1 MNIKRIIKMMFTNT
15 GVDKGIYICT
25 FILCVFGVVMIGDAS
40 VGMVVKYGRN
50 YPIIN
55 MLKQCFFLGAGAFF
69 MAVIAHKFN
78 TNKMLTKNFLKV
90 LYFGTL
96 FAMFACLLWSIN
108 GAHGWIKL
116 GPITIQP
123 AEFMKIVIIL
133 LLAYHFGVLPDHFM
147 YKYGSA
153 KHKAEMDNLF
163 IKHCVAYPVAAAAV
177 AFFVCAIVQ
186 KDLGSGIILAAISI
200 IIFFCVP
207 LKRFDRIKVIFAIA
221 AVFALILFGLA
232 GGVGLMPHQLQRFE
246 SWLNPLSGVYD
257 KTWQIVNGFVAYS
270 NGGLFGLGF
279 GNSIM
284 KYGYIPESQNDFISA
299 IIVEEFGLFGFALL
313 MIPYFYIIF
322 KIFKYGIK
330 NENIPDRLILI
341 GISSYFFLHL
351 FVNIGGVS
359 GLIPMTGVPLIF
371 ISAGGSSTLAGLM
384 SLGIAQSII
393 KRYNRNKLKKKVE
406 DEL

>member
-1 MNIKRIIKMMFTNT
+1 MNIKKVVKLMFTNN

-25 FILCVFGVVMIGDAS
+25 FILCIFGVVMIGDAS
-40 VGMVVKYGRN
+40 VGMVVKYGKN
-50 YPIIN
+50 YPIMN
-55 MLKQCFFLGAGAFF
+55 MLKQCLFLAVGAFL
-69 MAVIAHKFN
+69 MATIAHKFN
-78 TNKMLTKNFLKV
+78 SKKMLTKNSLKV

-96 FAMFACLLWSIN
+96 LAMIACRMWSIN

-133 LLAYHFGVLPDHFM
+133 LLAYFLGELPEHFAS
-147 YKYGSA
+147 KYSSPEN
-153 KHKAEMDNLF
+153 KKYMNNLF
-163 IKHCVAYPVAAAAV
+163 LKYCVLIPLCAV
-177 AFFVCAIVQ
+177 AGAFLVCAFIQ
-186 KDLGSGIILAAISI
+186 NDLGS
-200 IIFFCVP
+200 
-207 LKRFDRIKVIFAIA
+207 
-221 AVFALILFGLA
+221 ALILLA
-232 GGVGLMPHQLQRFE
+232 ISVIVFVCVPYKKYSRLKRIVLTLMVLGVLVIILVGGAGLMAHQLQRFF
-246 SWLNPLSGVYD
+246 SWMDPLSNIYTD
-257 KTWQIVNGFVAYS
+257 TWQIVNGFVAYS

-299 IIVEEFGLFGFALL
+299 IIVEEFGLFGFAIL
-313 MIPYFYIIF
+313 MIPYLYIIF
-322 KIFKYGIK
+322 KIFKYGME
-330 NENIPDRLILI
+330 NENTADRLILI
-341 GISSYFFLHL
+341 GISSYFFFHL
-351 FVNIGGVS
+351 VVNVGGVS

-393 KRYNRNKLKKKVE
+393 KKYNRNHLKKKVE